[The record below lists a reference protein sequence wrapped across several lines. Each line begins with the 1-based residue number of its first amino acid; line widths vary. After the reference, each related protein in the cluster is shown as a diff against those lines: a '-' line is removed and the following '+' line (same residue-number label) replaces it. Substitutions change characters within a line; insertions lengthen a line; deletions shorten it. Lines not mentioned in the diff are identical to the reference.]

1 MHATL
6 VSLFSCV
13 DGHWFIDSSN
23 YTISVPDRRYDWDL
37 TYDRWS
43 VNPGQK
49 LQMDVIFH
57 TQRDFRASRSNLV
70 CPVCYNRL
78 KNAFYGRYVTWWE
91 PPTRLILLLTRSC
104 ADHIGVVRPVK
115 RSCCEAVRLH
125 DQPTKLLEHV
135 KIPMTVRHMIGA
147 DFLVLGMYTSNER
160 CALLMFCRQPDARAQ
175 AES

>member
-23 YTISVPDRRYDWDL
+23 YAISVPDRMLSDGDF

-43 VNPGQK
+43 VNPGEK

-57 TQRDFRASRSNLV
+57 AQRDFRTFGSDLV

-78 KNAFYGRYVTWWE
+78 KNTRYGAYVTW
-91 PPTRLILLLTRSC
+91 
-104 ADHIGVVRPVK
+104 
-115 RSCCEAVRLH
+115 
-125 DQPTKLLEHV
+125 
-135 KIPMTVRHMIGA
+135 
-147 DFLVLGMYTSNER
+147 
-160 CALLMFCRQPDARAQ
+160 
-175 AES
+175 